1 MHTLWQDVRY
11 GLRMLAKS
19 PGISL
24 AAVVML
30 ALGIGANTALF
41 STVKSVPPLSKPRAA
56 SGLGGACGDF
66 SGGADR
72 LLCAVAAR
80 DANRPDCSSAVRVR
94 TQVFGKQ
101 KSLVP
106 TDFAL
111 KERKWRT

>member
-41 STVKSVPPLSKPRAA
+41 STVKSVLLNSLPCQNPERLVGLAA
-56 SGLGGACGDF
+56 L
-66 SGGADR
+66 
-72 LLCAVAAR
+72 AVI
-80 DANRPDCSSAVRVR
+80 
-94 TQVFGKQ
+94 
-101 KSLVP
+101 SLV
-106 TDFAL
+106 AL
-111 KERKWRT
+111 IACYVPSRRATRIDPIVALRYE